1 MIVEKIFVLLGI
13 GLLTGTVTAM
23 SAGSGVMI
31 VVPLLVLVLGYTIH
45 QGIGISLLVDVI
57 ASLNVAYHYYRYDRV
72 DIRSG
77 AWLAGGAVV
86 GAQIGSHLANL
97 IPQQGLTGGFSI
109 FVVITGLIFWLRAL
123 TEKKF
128 SLSFLRSTNTKKKIF
143 ITLVIGLGIGLM
155 TGLFGA
161 GGGVTILL
169 VLVYVLDFPLH
180 TALGTA
186 TAIMAITATS
196 GVIGY
201 SINGHIPWVEGIVI
215 GLAAMVS
222 GMYFTKVANR
232 ISEKALNQVVGS
244 IFILVGILMT
254 FLGNGGGSIL
264 AQLGLTS

>member
-1 MIVEKIFVLLGI
+1 MVVKTLILLGI
-13 GLLTGTVTAM
+13 GLLTGTITAM

-31 VVPLLVLVLGYTIH
+31 VVPLLVLILGYTIH
-45 QGIGISLLVDVI
+45 QAIGISLLVDVI

-77 AWLAGGAVV
+77 AWLAAGAII
-86 GAQIGSHLANL
+86 GAQIGSHLANQ
-97 IPQQGLTGGFSI
+97 IPQEGLTGGFSI
-109 FVVITGLIFWLRAL
+109 FVIITGLIFWLRAL
-123 TEKKF
+123 TEKKI
-128 SLSFLRSTNTKKKIF
+128 SLSFLRSSNVVKKILL
-143 ITLVIGLGIGLM
+143 TVAIGLGIGLM

-201 SINGHIPWVEGIVI
+201 SIHGHIPWVEGIVI
-215 GLAAMVS
+215 GLAAMAS
-222 GMYFTKVANR
+222 GIFFTKVANR

-244 IFILVGILMT
+244 IFIIVGIIMT
-254 FLGNGGGSIL
+254 FIGNGGGDIL
-264 AQLGLTS
+264 VHIGLNS